1 MDFATAAIVVAWLAI
16 ALLALGFAGLL
27 HQVNQLRRATT
38 PRAASGDSSLIGL
51 LLPTSGELAALRPA
65 GGGVVAFVS
74 PACDSCAR
82 VLDALAHLMAP
93 AATVVVSAGNCEPA
107 AGGRC
112 LENRR
117 DLFDRFGIP
126 ATPYLMRVDGDGTI
140 TATLLPTDEHD
151 LHAWLALPSIKGE
164 ASS

>member
-1 MDFATAAIVVAWLAI
+1 MDFTTAAIVVAWLAI

-27 HQVNQLRRATT
+27 QQVNQLRRATT
-38 PRAASGDSSLIGL
+38 PGAASGDSSLIGL
-51 LLPTSGELAALRPA
+51 LLPPSGELAALRPA

-82 VLDALAHLMAP
+82 VLNTLAHLTAP
-93 AATVVVSAGNCEPA
+93 ASTVVVSAGNCESA
-107 AGGRC
+107 AGVRC

-117 DLFDRFGIP
+117 DLFDRFGVP
-126 ATPYLMRVDGDGTI
+126 ATPYLMRVDGDGAI
-140 TATLLPTDEHD
+140 AATLLPTDEHD
-151 LHAWLALPSIKGE
+151 LHAWLALPSIKRE

>member
-27 HQVNQLRRATT
+27 RQVNQLRRASAPGATAGE
-38 PRAASGDSSLIGL
+38 PSLIGL
-51 LLPTSGELAALRPA
+51 LLPSSGELAALRPA

-82 VLDALAHLMAP
+82 VLDVLAHLMTP
-93 AATVVVSAGNCEPA
+93 AATVVVSAGHCEA
-107 AGGRC
+107 TDGVRC

-117 DLFDRFGIP
+117 DLFDRFGVP
-126 ATPYLMRVDGDGTI
+126 ATPYLMRVVADGAI

-151 LHAWLALPSIKGE
+151 LHAWLALPSIQGGP
-164 ASS
+164 SS

>member
-1 MDFATAAIVVAWLAI
+1 MDFTTAALVVAWLAI

-27 HQVNQLRRATT
+27 HQVNQLRRASA
-38 PRAASGDSSLIGL
+38 PGAAAGESSLIGL
-51 LLPTSGELAALRPA
+51 LLPPSGELSALRPA

-82 VLDALAHLMAP
+82 VLDALAHLIAP
-93 AATVVVSAGNCEPA
+93 AATVVVSAGHCEAA
-107 AGGRC
+107 AGVRC

-117 DLFDRFGIP
+117 DLFDRFGVP
-126 ATPYLMRVDGDGTI
+126 ATPYLMRVDADGAI

-151 LHAWLALPSIKGE
+151 LHAWLALPSIQGGP
-164 ASS
+164 S